1 MTSVLAVIPA
11 RGSSKGVPRK
21 NIKELAGKPLIAHTI
36 EPAREVER
44 LTDIVVSTEDEE
56 IAEIA
61 KSYGAQVPFM
71 RPKALAEDMALTY
84 PVVMH
89 ALEEMERRRG
99 ASYDAVLLLQ
109 PTTPLRRASHIDQ
122 ALDMLSSKP
131 CDSVVSVV
139 EISHY
144 HPFHM
149 KRLIGDRLVSYIDQG
164 FEDMRPRQV
173 LPPVY
178 LRNGAIYLSRR
189 EVLVRDQSLVG
200 PHCLGMVMA
209 EEESVNID
217 GPLDFLLAAALIE
230 GRVA

>member
-1 MTSVLAVIPA
+1 MTSFLAVIPA
-11 RGSSKGVPRK
+11 RGGSKSVPRK

-56 IAEIA
+56 IADIA
-61 KSYGAQVPFM
+61 RRCGAQVPFM
-71 RPKALAEDMALTY
+71 RPKALAEDMAPTY

-122 ALDMLSSKP
+122 ALDMLSSRP

-139 EISHY
+139 EVSQY
-144 HPFHM
+144 HPFRM
-149 KRLIGDRLVSYIDQG
+149 KRLIGDRLVNYIDQG

-189 EVLVRDQSLVG
+189 ESLFRDQSLVG

-217 GPLDFLLAAALIE
+217 GPGNFLLAEALIKRE
-230 GRVA
+230 VG